1 MKITNKD
8 LSNIDIIHPLT
19 KKRIPL
25 LSKQGLNLIKNY
37 LKTHPSQKGGCFKW
51 LFGSGNPEETTTETT
66 VEPTTERVNYLLYSI
81 VDNSYINFQNYRNE
95 EGDLIEK
102 RVMRG
107 QKTTMDDLDP
117 SQIKLIVDYLKE
129 HYSDPKYS
137 IEVNDDLTL
146 GDNYGFSINLVEDLD
161 QIIAFKVGESEIS
174 LEEVLNMSEEQLEE
188 LKNPTEENELG
199 FIINSEDLEEEP
211 EEEETD
217 YSELFIGGLA
227 VIFNREN

>member
-1 MKITNKD
+1 MKITKKD

-37 LKTHPSQKGGCFKW
+37 LNTHPNQKGGCFKW
-51 LFGSGNPEETTTETT
+51 LFSSGNPEETTVETP
-66 VEPTTERVNYLLYSI
+66 VEPSTERVNYLLYSI

-95 EGDLIEK
+95 DGVLIEK

-146 GDNYGFSINLVEDLD
+146 GDNYGFSINLVHDLD